1 MSVGVL
7 PCAGSG
13 IGPDANCRAWVQGN
27 RKLGSPLFIGQWSE
41 VANMADNSG
50 SSGILGVLVGAFIV
64 LAIGVV
70 FLSYGGFGNNKS
82 IDVNIKPPIATPK

>member
-1 MSVGVL
+1 MCS
-7 PCAGSG
+7 SG

-27 RKLGSPLFIGQWSE
+27 RKFGSPLFIEQWSE
-41 VANMADNSG
+41 VENMADNSG

-70 FLSYGGFGNNKS
+70 FLSYGGFGNNRS